1 MKTAVLFLCALPL
14 LAAIEGTVINKTTGQ
29 PQAGVKVSLTKLGQ
43 GGMQAGGSTTSG
55 ANGAF
60 KFESDAASAHLLQ
73 ALWQGVTYNIQLQP
87 GAATTGIKVEVYDA
101 LAKVSAVD
109 ATQHMILVET
119 DGKEVVVNETVIFQN
134 DSQTTW
140 YDPKTGSLRFTAP
153 PEAGKDVKARAIAP
167 GGMPVEREPKQLEK
181 GVYAVDFPVKPGE
194 TRFDISYK
202 LPAKEPTA
210 LDGKILHAPG
220 PVRFVVPKGVT
231 LEGENLTALGNE
243 PKSGA
248 AIFDLKGDVYKV
260 KISGSGTLRASE
272 AADSQEAPAATDR
285 EEDGPRI
292 QQILPPGYER
302 QYKWALGLILAI
314 LALSFYAQYI
324 KSPPSQGSKP
334 KA

>member
-1 MKTAVLFLCALPL
+1 MKSAVLFLCALPL
-14 LAAIEGTVINKTTGQ
+14 LAAIDGTVVNKTTGQ
-29 PQAGVKVSLTKLGQ
+29 PQAGVKITLTKLGQ

-55 ANGAF
+55 ADGSFKLESGA
-60 KFESDAASAHLLQ
+60 DSAHLLQ
-73 ALWQGVTYNIQLQP
+73 ALWQGVTYNVQLQP
-87 GAATTGIKVEVYDA
+87 GSATTGLKIEVFDA
-101 LAKVSAVD
+101 LPKVSAVD
-109 ATQHMILVET
+109 ATQHMILIET
-119 DGKEVVVNETVIFQN
+119 DGQEVVVNETVIFQN

-140 YDPKTGSLRFTAP
+140 YDPKTGSLQFTAP

-167 GGMPVEREPKQLEK
+167 GGMPVEREPKQIAK

-202 LPAKEPTA
+202 LPAKAPTA
-210 LDGKILHAPG
+210 LAGKILHAPG
-220 PVRFVVPKGVT
+220 PVRFVVPQGVT
-231 LEGENLTALGNE
+231 LEGDNLTALGNE

-248 AIFDLKGDVYKV
+248 AIFDLKGDVYNV
-260 KISGSGTLRASE
+260 KISGSGTLRATES
-272 AADSQEAPAATDR
+272 AASDAPAATDR

-324 KSPPSQGSKP
+324 KTPPSQGSKP

>member
-1 MKTAVLFLCALPL
+1 MKTALLLLCALPL
-14 LAAIEGTVINKTTGQ
+14 LAAIEGTVTNKTTGK
-29 PQAGVKVSLTKLGQ
+29 PQAGVKITLTKLGQ
-43 GGMQAGGSTTSG
+43 GGMQAGGSTSSAADGSFKLDSG
-55 ANGAF
+55 AG
-60 KFESDAASAHLLQ
+60 SAHLLQ
-73 ALWQGVTYNIQLQP
+73 ALWQGVAYNVQLQP
-87 GAATTGIKVEVYDA
+87 GAPTNAVKIDVFDA

-109 ATQHMILVET
+109 ATQHMILIET

-140 YDPKTGSLRFTAP
+140 YDPQSGSLHFTAP

-167 GGMPVEREPKQLEK
+167 GGMPVEREPKQLQK
-181 GVYAVDFPVKPGE
+181 GVFAVDFPVKPGE
-194 TRFDISYK
+194 TRFDLSYK
-202 LPAKEPTA
+202 MPATETTS
-210 LDGKILHAPG
+210 LTGRILHSPG

-231 LEGENLTALGNE
+231 LEGANLTAIGNE

-248 AIFDLKGDVYKV
+248 AIFDLKGDSYTV
-260 KISGSGTLRASE
+260 KISGSGSLRATES
-272 AADSQEAPAATDR
+272 AAPETTER

-324 KSPPSQGSKP
+324 KTPPSQGSKP